1 MAGGRHV
8 RAALAA
14 LSGSARRE
22 LLVFDDPA
30 IGVRRPVPAPFAE
43 LVEACVRTAA
53 ERVRTVRRVVPRH
66 ALGRLTAAHPAG
78 PARPVV
84 RARLADAIPFE
95 MIVADRV
102 VAAVPLDLELFHNGL
117 LLVRDPVV
125 VRALVRTHRAWWEA
139 GEDAD
144 RARRRGTGLPPR
156 LCPVL
161 DALTAGLTDEAAA
174 ARLGVSTRTY
184 SRRVGELLAVLGT
197 TSRFRAGVEAA
208 RRGWL

>member
-1 MAGGRHV
+1 MTGARHV

-14 LSGSARRE
+14 LTGSARRE
-22 LLVFDDPA
+22 LLTFDDPA
-30 IGVRRPVPAPFAE
+30 IGLRRPVPEQFAE
-43 LVEACVRTAA
+43 LLEACVWTAA

-66 ALGRLTAAHPAG
+66 ALGRLAAVRPGG
-78 PARPVV
+78 PAPPVV
-84 RARLADAIPFE
+84 RARLVDAVPFE
-95 MIVADRV
+95 MVVVDRV
-102 VAAVPLDLELFHNGL
+102 VAAVPLDLELFHDGL

-125 VRALVRTHRAWWEA
+125 VRALVRAHHVWWEA

-144 RARRRGTGLPPR
+144 LVRRRSAGPPPR
-156 LCPVL
+156 LRPVL
-161 DALTAGLTDEAAA
+161 DALATGLTDEAAA